1 MVLSTTPN
9 QTPTVTAPSPARTT
23 YHDNFE
29 ALGRAQKSSRGTPA
43 YSRLVN
49 RPAAR
54 RVAAAAHVHGLSP
67 NSATLISGSL
77 SAAALGL
84 LIAGEPSVPL
94 GCAVA
99 LLLALG
105 YVMDSVDGQ
114 LARLRGGGSAAG
126 EWLDHTF
133 DCIKTCVLHLAVLV
147 SFFRFPPIESDAALV
162 VPMAFLVVDV
172 TCFFGIILLPFLRR
186 ANDVDRRTPPPARP
200 ENPLRMWLLLPND
213 YGVFCWMFVLLAG
226 AQIFFVT
233 YTFMFA
239 VNAALLSIAFTKWW
253 RELRAFDRRIASQEV

>member
-9 QTPTVTAPSPARTT
+9 ETPTETATPPERTT
-23 YHDNFE
+23 YRANFD
-29 ALGRAQKSSRGTPA
+29 ALGRAQKSALGTPA
-43 YSRLVN
+43 YSRLIN

-54 RVAAAAHVHGLSP
+54 RVAAAAHVYGLSP
-67 NSATLISGSL
+67 NAATLISGSL
-77 SAAALGL
+77 SATALAL
-84 LIAGEPSVPL
+84 LIVGEPSVLL
-94 GCAVA
+94 GFAVA
-99 LLLALG
+99 VLLALG

-147 SFFRFPPIESDAALV
+147 SFYRFAPIESDAALV

-172 TCFFGIILLPFLRR
+172 TCFFGIILLPFLRQ
-186 ANDVDRRTPPPARP
+186 ANGVGRRTPARR

-213 YGVFCWMFVLLAG
+213 YGVFCWMFVLLAWS
-226 AQIFFVT
+226 QLFFVA
-233 YTFMFA
+233 YSFMFA
-239 VNAALLSIAFTKWW
+239 VNAVLLSIAFAKWW
-253 RELRAFDRRIASQEV
+253 RELRSFDTQLAAQEA

>member
-1 MVLSTTPN
+1 MGVSTTR
-9 QTPTVTAPSPARTT
+9 TEAPTTTVASLERTT
-23 YHDNFE
+23 YRDNYA
-29 ALGRAQKSSRGTPA
+29 ALGRAQKSAQGTPA

-54 RVAAAAHVHGLSP
+54 RVAALAHVYGLSP
-67 NSATLISGSL
+67 NAATLISGAL
-77 SAAALGL
+77 SATALTL
-84 LIAGEPSVPL
+84 LIVGEPSVPL

-147 SFFRFPPIESDAALV
+147 SFYRFAPIESDAALV

-186 ANDVDRRTPPPARP
+186 ANDDRRTPALPRS

-213 YGVFCWMFVLLAG
+213 YGVFCWMFVLLAWS
-226 AQIFFVT
+226 QLFFVA

-239 VNAALLSIAFTKWW
+239 VNAVLLSIAFAKWW
-253 RELRAFDRRIASQEV
+253 RELRSFDRRPATQEA